1 METTMT
7 LPAAPPTTA
16 QAEPVTASPAQTMD
30 GAQST
35 VAAPT
40 AVAQSAAAHSR
51 RPLRR
56 QLWRSLPALWLLPLG
71 LILGI
76 FTFGPLGWI
85 LHGALSTDSGWS
97 LSRLQEIVT
106 SSFYRQAFRNSF
118 YLSFWSSIIGL
129 LISGLAAASLR
140 RVGGRV
146 RNVVVA
152 LTNMTSN
159 MAGVPLAFAFIVILG
174 TNGAITL
181 MLCQGLG
188 ISGFNLYSMN
198 GLLATYVYFQL
209 PLALLLLYPAF
220 DNLRDDWRD
229 AASLLGA
236 STMRYWW
243 HVAIPVLAPAL
254 IGTFML
260 LFANAMGAYATAF
273 ALTSGNYNLL
283 TIRIASLVAGD
294 LFLEPETAAALSILL
309 MVLLALIAW
318 ANQWLLKRIR
328 HGRAPGA
335 DAR

>member
-1 METTMT
+1 METTMH
-7 LPAAPPTTA
+7 LPATDSPTTPEA
-16 QAEPVTASPAQTMD
+16 
-30 GAQST
+30 
-35 VAAPT
+35 AAP
-40 AVAQSAAAHSR
+40 AN
-51 RPLRR
+51 PLRAHPPR
-56 QLWRSLPALWLLPLG
+56 PWRRYLLRLTPAFWLLPLL

-85 LHGALSTDSGWS
+85 VHGALSTDSGWT
-97 LSRLQEIVT
+97 LSRMQEIVT
-106 SSFYRQAFRNSF
+106 SSFYRQAFGNSL
-118 YLSFWSSIIGL
+118 YLSFWSSVSGL
-129 LISGLAAASLR
+129 LIAGMAAASLR

-146 RNVVVA
+146 RNAVVA

-181 MLCQGLG
+181 MLRQGLG
-188 ISGFNLYSMN
+188 LSGFNLYSMH
-198 GLLATYVYFQL
+198 GLLATYIYFQL

-236 STMRYWW
+236 STLRYWW
-243 HVAIPVLAPAL
+243 HVAMPVLAPAL

-294 LFLEPETAAALSILL
+294 IFLEPETAAALSILL
-309 MVLLALIAW
+309 MLLLALIAW
-318 ANQWLLKRIR
+318 ANQLLLKRIR
-328 HGRAPGA
+328 HGRPVGM